1 MINEFT
7 EYFEPL
13 TISRLT
19 TTLGTFGNT
28 IMTWN
33 NLEDTE
39 GYIRTLNGGERV
51 STDKVTVYSTHRLY
65 LFITDIKEKDRIFYN
80 NHLYDVKLIDNKRE
94 FYQIDLEL
102 IEWHLEVIAEKWG
115 QKWKEQ
121 SKEP

>member
-1 MINEFT
+1 MINEFE

-19 TTLGTFGNT
+19 ATIGTFGNT

-33 NLEDTE
+33 DLEDTE

-65 LFITDIKEKDRIFYN
+65 LFITDIKEKDRVFYN

-94 FYQIDLEL
+94 FYQVDLEL
-102 IEWHLEVIAEKWG
+102 I
-115 QKWKEQ
+115 
-121 SKEP
+121 